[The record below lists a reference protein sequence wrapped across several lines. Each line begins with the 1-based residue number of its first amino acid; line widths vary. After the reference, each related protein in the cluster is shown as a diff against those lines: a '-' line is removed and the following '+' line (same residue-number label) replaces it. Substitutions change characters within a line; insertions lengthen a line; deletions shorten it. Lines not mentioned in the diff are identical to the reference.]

1 MHQIISIMSANMH
14 TLYMLE
20 KNYKPKN
27 EEVKT

>member
-1 MHQIISIMSANMH
+1 MSANMH

-27 EEVKT
+27 EGVKTKFELF